1 MSYLAQWSPDGSC
14 IAVWDGPLQDGVCL
28 YTPEGEYLAQYS
40 AHVASLGVRAV
51 AWAPSGQ
58 LLAIGSSDQAGS
70 ASPWSDTARQTARA
84 LPPVLIITLLRSVSE
99 HT

>member
-1 MSYLAQWSPDGSC
+1 MRYSAQWSPDGSC

-40 AHVASLGVRAV
+40 AHAASLGVRTV

-58 LLAIGSSDQAGS
+58 LLAIGSFDEAKTSSELA
-70 ASPWSDTARQTARA
+70 
-84 LPPVLIITLLRSVSE
+84 PPSCQR
-99 HT
+99 H